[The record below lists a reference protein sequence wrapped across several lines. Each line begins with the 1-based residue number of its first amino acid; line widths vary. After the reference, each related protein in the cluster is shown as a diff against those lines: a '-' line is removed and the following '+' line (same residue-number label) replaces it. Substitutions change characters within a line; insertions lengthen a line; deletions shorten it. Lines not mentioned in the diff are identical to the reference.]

1 LGPSLSCAFLGIFTP
16 FLHRAEQNEQ
26 NFYGKKNILSSI
38 KWMEVS
44 SMDLLFL
51 GMTTAL
57 WLVMVLMVWGLS
69 ALSGDKEQQP

>member
-1 LGPSLSCAFLGIFTP
+1 
-16 FLHRAEQNEQ
+16 
-26 NFYGKKNILSSI
+26 
-38 KWMEVS
+38 MEVS
-44 SMDLLFL
+44 NMDLLFL